1 LLFKVSGYRQD
12 SCSITWHGP
21 AYSLCCLVH
30 IIGAVT
36 QHAAVR
42 ILGDLF
48 PGVKWPDGEV
58 GHSSPVVG
66 EVTIAGSF
74 TALSCILP
82 RGMMINHKENF
93 TA

>member
-1 LLFKVSGYRQD
+1 
-12 SCSITWHGP
+12 
-21 AYSLCCLVH
+21 
-30 IIGAVT
+30 
-36 QHAAVR
+36 VR

>member
-12 SCSITWHGP
+12 SCGITWHGL
-21 AYSLCCLVH
+21 ACSLCCLVH
-30 IIGAVT
+30 TVGVVT

-42 ILGDLF
+42 VVGDLF

-58 GHSSPVVG
+58 GHSPPVAD
-66 EVTIAGSF
+66 EVTIARNF
-74 TALSCILP
+74 IALSSMHP
-82 RGMMINHKENF
+82 HGMMINHKENL